1 MMRIGIRAKL
11 FGGYVTVLALLLV
24 VAAYGM
30 VQLRAADAALEDFAS
45 REVVAVELAQQA
57 KADALELERDL
68 RDVMLAGDSETRAS
82 ASASYGAKDNDFA
95 QDIERNT
102 PFFLTAE
109 GKPKLDALKA
119 AAAAWAP
126 LRNQAAEL
134 AGQGDAAAAGAVLNG
149 PENTRARAALNAS
162 LDDILQYKVD
172 KTQKM
177 AAAALNEAQRALYV
191 VAGLT
196 AAALVIGLLVAFIIS
211 RGIVSGVKAVQR
223 VLTSMS
229 DNCATFLVDGLGAMA
244 RNDLTVEVQPVTR
257 PVERFGADEIGQTA
271 LVTNTMLAKLQTTIE
286 SYETARRGLAELVR
300 QVQATSAEVAG
311 SSQQLGTAAD
321 QAGAVVQQ
329 VNNAIQN
336 VAIGAQD
343 TSRSAQDSN
352 AAVAQLSGAI
362 DGIARG
368 AGEQARQVEAASAT
382 ASEMAAGV
390 EQVAANATQVAETS
404 EQTRAAAEH
413 GGQAVRE
420 TTAAMADIHNVVT
433 QAAARVEEL
442 GKLGEKIGA
451 VVLTID
457 DIAEQTNLLALNAAI
472 EAARAGEHG
481 RGFAVVADEVRKLA
495 ERSGRETRQIADLI
509 KEVQAG
515 TRDAVAAMAQG
526 RVTVEQGTDKA
537 GQAGRAL
544 EEILS
549 AVELTVRQVTEI
561 ATSSQQMAV
570 GARQMTDAMQSISAV
585 VEENTAST
593 EEMAAQS
600 GQVSAAIEAI
610 AAVAE
615 EQSAATEEVSASAEE
630 MSAQVEEMSAQAQE
644 MAATAEQLRELVAR
658 FKLDQAADEAVVTD
672 LVPLLRAA

>member
-549 AVELTVRQVTEI
+549 AVELTVRQVT
-561 ATSSQQMAV
+561 
-570 GARQMTDAMQSISAV
+570 DAMQSISAV